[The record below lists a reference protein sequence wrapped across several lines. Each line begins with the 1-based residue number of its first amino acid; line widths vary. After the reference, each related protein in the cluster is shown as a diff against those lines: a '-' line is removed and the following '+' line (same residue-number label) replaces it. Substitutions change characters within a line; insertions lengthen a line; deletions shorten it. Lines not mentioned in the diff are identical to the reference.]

1 MFNKIFKI
9 TYFIIILLFT
19 YSVFSIYFSEKNI
32 KKINTNRSE
41 IKKTFKN
48 YSSNLA
54 VLESDTENVIFY
66 NSEKILEKKIKKRK
80 FWELLKN
87 K

>member
-80 FWELLKN
+80 FWELLK
-87 K
+87 KK